1 MRLFAC
7 DRCDNPVHFDNTVCL
22 GCGRRL
28 GYRPEAFAMAA
39 LEPLSDGR
47 WTVSADG
54 SDRFL
59 CTNAE
64 VDACNWLLEPG
75 AAPGPCRACR
85 HNRTIPDLS
94 VAADLDAF
102 RRIVLAERQLF
113 YSLMRWRLAAP
124 TRAEDAAAGLA
135 FDFLAAEIG
144 PDGTP
149 VPVVTGHAD
158 GIITL
163 ATAEADDVER
173 ESRRT
178 TLGEPYRT
186 LLGHFRHEIGHYY
199 WDRLV
204 RDADRLDAFRAVF
217 GDERRDY
224 GEALAAHYRDGP
236 RPDWAAAHVSAYASC
251 HPWEDFAETWAHCL
265 HMVDALETARGF
277 GLGLRPRLPDPGGL
291 AFDLD
296 VSPYATDR
304 ARVLV
309 DAFVPLTV
317 AVNAINRSMGQPDLY
332 PFVLSE
338 PVVDKIGFVLS
349 LIHADHVSTP
359 ASRDDPRATAAATTD
374 ASTESATGLE
384 TTGASAPAGS
394 SMVVR
399 WAPVNTTISIASAAR
414 AAIRAEAVDRCR
426 NQSTTAT
433 VGRKPRSSSVASASS
448 LATSTRAAPSLMRR
462 VSRSK
467 AMIGSSSTTRAVQS
481 PRMISSSLVIGNL
494 SSDVPRRASGACG
507 AALSLAPPADALKN
521 DTRRDGR
528 RMGEDER

>member
-7 DRCDNPVHFDNTVCL
+7 DRCDNPIHFDNTVCL
-22 GCGRRL
+22 GCGHRL
-28 GYRPEAFAMAA
+28 GYRPEAFAMTA
-39 LEPLSDGR
+39 LEPAGEGR
-47 WTVSADG
+47 WTATADR

-75 AAPGPCRACR
+75 APPGPCPACR

-94 VAADLDAF
+94 DPARLDAF
-102 RRIVLAERQLF
+102 RRIALAERQLF
-113 YSLMRWRLAAP
+113 YSLMRWRLPTP

-135 FDFLAAEIG
+135 FDFLDAEIG
-144 PDGTP
+144 PDGAP
-149 VPVVTGHAD
+149 VPVTTGHAD
-158 GIITL
+158 GIVTL
-163 ATAEADDVER
+163 ALAEADDAER

-204 RDADRLDAFRAVF
+204 RDGGRLDAFRAVF

-236 RPDWAAAHVSAYASC
+236 RPDWAAAHVSAYASS
-251 HPWEDFAETWAHCL
+251 HPWEDFAETWAHGL

-277 GLGLRPRLPDPGGL
+277 GLGLRPRLPEAGGL

-338 PVVDKIGFVLS
+338 PVVDKLGFVLS
-349 LIHADHVSTP
+349 LIHAGHDRAP
-359 ASRDDPRATAAATTD
+359 AARGDRRATAAATID
-374 ASTESATGLE
+374 ASTGSATGFE
-384 TTGASAPAGS
+384 TTGTSAPAGS

-399 WAPVNTTISIASAAR
+399 WAPVNTTISIAWAAR
-414 AAIRAEAVDRCR
+414 AAIRSLAVDRRR

-433 VGRKPRSSSVASASS
+433 VGLKPRSSSVASASS
-448 LATSTRAAPSLMRR
+448 LATSTRVAPSRIRR
-462 VSRSK
+462 VSRSN

-481 PRMISSSLVIGNL
+481 PGMISTSMVIGNL
-494 SSDVPRRASGACG
+494 SSGAPDRSSGACG
-507 AALSLAPPADALKN
+507 AALSPAPPADALKN
-521 DTRRDGR
+521 DTGRDGR
-528 RMGEDER
+528 RTNDDER